1 MENGKDIWRGFGFTV
16 SILKKKLQITFQKL
30 YEFDQKTKI
39 YDGGTE
45 KSSHFLID
53 KQIQNP

>member
-1 MENGKDIWRGFGFTV
+1 MEWTFGV
-16 SILKKKLQITFQKL
+16 ALGLLCQHSEKKLQITFQKL
-30 YEFDQKTKI
+30 HEFDQKTKI
-39 YDGGTE
+39 HDGGTE